1 MDADLRAPST
11 PDAIRRLSDRA
22 RALGQEPVR
31 FPQGACIMEEGA
43 TNESLFILLDG
54 TAELSKTAADGGI
67 TSLDLL
73 GPGSLLGI
81 LSFWTGRSSF
91 TAFRAVTPLLCL
103 RLSRD
108 HFEREVAED
117 PALARITQELLVVNL
132 SDRYRRVVGLTL
144 KVGGLTRELEAERNA
159 LREALV
165 DLETTRNQLVHRE
178 KLAVMG
184 QLLAG
189 IAHEINNPSSSLL
202 QSVEQL
208 GRLLPALF
216 TGERLVLFQEGRAA
230 PYLSTQESRERLESL
245 QNEFLSLP
253 RSLCRRVSRL
263 TPAARTI
270 VDPDL
275 RANRVS
281 VVEHNIGIFEMGA
294 ALRGIQIADD
304 RITRLVKSLKS
315 YSRQDEG
322 SVGRVDIE
330 TCVRDT
336 LMVLN
341 HRLKHYDLR
350 LELADLP
357 EIPARAG
364 EINQILTN
372 LLTNACDATAP
383 GKQILLRSGRG
394 EGRVWIEVADEG
406 HGIPP
411 HLLEKIFEP
420 NVTTKSGGG
429 QFGLGLG
436 LAISRDLARQHQ
448 GQLFAANRPEGGAI
462 FRLELPL
469 ETTT

>member
-1 MDADLRAPST
+1 MDADLRSPST
-11 PDAIRRLSDRA
+11 PDAIRRLADRA

-31 FPQGACIMEEGA
+31 FPQGACILEEGA

-91 TAFRAVTPLLCL
+91 TAIRAVTPLLCL

-108 HFEREVAED
+108 QFEREVAED
-117 PALARITQELLVVNL
+117 PAFARITQELLVVNL

-216 TGERLVLFQEGRAA
+216 TGERSTLFEEGRAA

-245 QNEFLSLP
+245 QNEFSSLP

-263 TPAARTI
+263 TPAARNI

-281 VVEHNIGIFEMGA
+281 VVEHNLGIFEMGA

-394 EGRVWIEVADEG
+394 EARVWIEVADEG
-406 HGIPP
+406 HGIPA

-469 ETTT
+469 ETST